1 MEWVMYIFENL
12 HGDFSCLA
20 LTSSSIASLA
30 LSNDPPPGDD
40 VDPSAQLG
48 LGHLPDPRAHEEVLF
63 DGNLNDI
70 LGGTLGDA
78 IEQGKVL
85 EPEDRVEIELEIN
98 NRDQEGQDKAPDM
111 VIYPCFFWKY
121 MNMAIL
127 LLTIDVLVQI
137 S

>member
-1 MEWVMYIFENL
+1 MATPCVWLLLPHRMPHWPSPTIHLLVMTSTPQLNL
-12 HGDFSCLA
+12 
-20 LTSSSIASLA
+20 
-30 LSNDPPPGDD
+30 
-40 VDPSAQLG
+40 V
-48 LGHLPDPRAHEEVLF
+48 F

-98 NRDQEGQDKAPDM
+98 NGDQEGQDKAPDM
-111 VIYPCFFWKY
+111 VIHISLFFWKY

-137 S
+137 L

>member
-1 MEWVMYIFENL
+1 MYIFENL
-12 HGDFSCLA
+12 HGDSSCLA

-48 LGHLPDPRAHEEVLF
+48 LGHLPDPRAYEEVLF

-111 VIYPCFFWKY
+111 VIYPCFFG
-121 MNMAIL
+121 NI
-127 LLTIDVLVQI
+127 
-137 S
+137 